1 MKRHPLQS
9 LLLYTAVIVLALSI
23 LLPLA
28 WLFIMSISQPSDLT
42 EIPLRWLPPHANLD
56 QYRKLLSLEEGS
68 PGELFMY
75 SLRNSIVVASGATFI
90 SILAAIPAAYSFS
103 RFQGRQAL
111 LYGTLAVYMVPPVA
125 FVLPIYMA
133 FSQLGLLNTSGALI
147 IVYCTM
153 LLPFATWLLKNN
165 FDLLPIEIEQAAMVD
180 GAGQLMI
187 LWDVALPLIK
197 PALGAATLF
206 ALLMAWDEFFY
217 ALIYTNDLR
226 AKTLPVAIGDFAAGR
241 ATDYSLI
248 SAVGILAAL
257 PPLVAAIFLQ
267 KSLVSGLTSGGTKG

>member
-1 MKRHPLQS
+1 MKRHPLHS
-9 LLLYTAVIVLALSI
+9 LLLYVAVIALALSI

-42 EIPLRWLPPHANLD
+42 EIPLQWLPPHANLD

-75 SLRNSIVVASGATFI
+75 SLRNSIVVAGGATFI

-103 RFQGRQAL
+103 RFPGRQGL
-111 LYGTLAVYMVPPVA
+111 LYGTLAIYMVPPVA

>member
-9 LLLYTAVIVLALSI
+9 LLLYVAVIVLALSI

>member
-9 LLLYTAVIVLALSI
+9 LLLYAAVIVLALSI

>member
-1 MKRHPLQS
+1 MKRTTLQNV
-9 LLLYTAVIVLALSI
+9 LLYGTVIILALVI

-28 WLFIMSISQPSDLT
+28 WLFIMSISLPADLV
-42 EIPLRWLPPHANLD
+42 EVPLKWIPRHANLD
-56 QYRKLLSLEEGS
+56 QYRKLLTLAEGS
-68 PGELFMY
+68 AGQLFLY
-75 SLRNSIVVASGATFI
+75 SLRNSITVAVGATAI

-103 RFQGRQAL
+103 RFPGRQGL
-111 LYGTLAVYMVPPVA
+111 LYGTLAIFMVPPVA
-125 FVLPIYMA
+125 FVLPLYMA
-133 FSQLGLLNTSGALI
+133 FSHFGMLNTSAALV

-153 LLPFATWLLKNN
+153 LLPFTTWLLKNN

-187 LWDVALPLIK
+187 LWDIALPLIK
-197 PALGAATLF
+197 PAIGAATLF

-217 ALIYTNDLR
+217 ALIYTSDLR

-257 PPLVAAIFLQ
+257 PPLVAAVFLQ
-267 KSLVSGLTSGGTKG
+267 KSLISGLASGGIKG